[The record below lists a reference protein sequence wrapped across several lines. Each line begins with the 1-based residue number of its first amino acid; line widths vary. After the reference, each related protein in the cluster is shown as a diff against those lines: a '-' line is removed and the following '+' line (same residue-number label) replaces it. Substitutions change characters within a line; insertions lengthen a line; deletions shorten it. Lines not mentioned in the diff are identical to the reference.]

1 MAESQSLLGQTVSH
15 YRILEKLGGGGM
27 GVVYKAE
34 DTRLHR
40 FVALKFLPE
49 HVARDSRALARFQRE
64 AQAASALNHPN
75 ICTIYDIGGQDG
87 QAFIAM
93 EFLEGATLKY
103 RIANRPM
110 ELETQLSLGIEI
122 ADALDAAHAKG
133 IVHRDI
139 KPANIFVTDR
149 GHAKILDFG
158 LAKLS
163 PKPVTGTEP
172 TATAALDVEEHLT
185 RPGTAVG
192 TLAYMSPEQIRG
204 KDLDVRTDLFSFGAV
219 LYQMATGQL
228 PFRGDTS
235 GLIFHA
241 ILNRPPVP
249 LVRIN
254 PEVPPKLEE
263 IISKALEKD
272 RNLRYQTACD
282 MRADLQRMKRDTDSA
297 HVSAVSEI
305 VHATRA
311 RPWWRSKTALAV
323 YGLALAALLYE
334 VDADGWRERLL
345 GRVSPAPIRSL
356 AVLPLVNLSADPLQA
371 YFADGMT
378 EELINAFSRMSALRV
393 ISRSSVIKYKSV
405 QKPLAEIARELNVD
419 VVVEG
424 TVLRTDGR
432 VRISAELVEVRDDRS
447 LWGHSYEGDLS
458 DILGL
463 QSQVAQ
469 AIADEIQVK
478 LTPEESAN
486 LSKRPLVNPQA
497 YESYLRGR
505 YLWSRR
511 TPEDLRRA
519 LDEFQRSIALDPKFP
534 LAWAGLAD
542 CYTVLA
548 TQSEMAPRTAMP
560 LAETAAKKALE
571 LDDSQAEAHASLA
584 LVEFTYEWNM
594 PGAEID
600 FQRALALNP
609 NYASARAWYGLYLN
623 YSGRFKEAMDET
635 KRAQEL
641 DPLSSIIQANVARCY
656 YFARR
661 YDKARE
667 LLKQLELKEPNFW
680 MAPAILGQTYLAEGK
695 YEDAIR
701 ELDHA
706 RTLSPSTLR
715 NLGVLGDAYGRSGRQ
730 DDALKIAADLD
741 IRSQSQYVLPI
752 YNALVYM
759 GIGDKARAFVFLDK
773 AYSDRSEWMKGLNVE
788 PEFDPLRSDP
798 RFQALLRR
806 VAESV
811 TNPSK

>member
-1 MAESQSLLGQTVSH
+1 MADSQTLIGQTVSH

-34 DTRLHR
+34 DVRLHR

-49 HVARDSRALARFQRE
+49 DVARDSHALARFQRE

-75 ICTIYDIGGQDG
+75 ICTIHDIGDQDG

-93 EFLEGATLKY
+93 EFLEGATLKH

-110 ELETQLSLGIEI
+110 ELETLLSLGMEI

-139 KPANIFVTDR
+139 KPANIFITDR

-172 TATAALDVEEHLT
+172 TATSVDVQEHLT
-185 RPGTAVG
+185 RPGTAIG
-192 TLAYMSPEQIRG
+192 TLAYMSPEQVKG
-204 KDLDVRTDLFSFGAV
+204 KDLDARTDLFSFGAV

-235 GLIFHA
+235 GIVFHA
-241 ILNRPPVP
+241 ILERQPVP
-249 LVRIN
+249 PVRIN
-254 PEVPPKLEE
+254 AEVPPKLEE
-263 IISKALEKD
+263 IIKKTLEKD
-272 RNLRYQTACD
+272 RKLRYQTARD
-282 MRADLQRMKRDTDSA
+282 LRADLERMKRDTDSA
-297 HVSAVSEI
+297 NVIAVGEI
-305 VHATRA
+305 LPTTGA
-311 RPWWRSKTALAV
+311 RPWWRSKTALAAF
-323 YGLALAALLYE
+323 GLALAALLYE
-334 VDADGWRERLL
+334 LGARGWREWLL
-345 GRVSPAPIRSL
+345 SRVSPAPIRSL
-356 AVLPLVNLSADPLQA
+356 AVLPLVDLSADPMQA

-378 EELINAFSRMSALRV
+378 EELINAFSRITALRV
-393 ISRSSVIKYKSV
+393 ISRSSVMKYKSV
-405 QKPLAEIARELNVD
+405 HTPLAEIGRELNVD
-419 VVVEG
+419 AVVEG
-424 TVLRTDGR
+424 TVQRTDGR
-432 VRISAELVEVRDDRS
+432 VRISADLVEVRDERS
-447 LWGHSYEGDLS
+447 LWGRSYEGELR

-469 AIADEIQVK
+469 AIADEIQVR
-478 LTPEESAN
+478 LTPEQSAN
-486 LSKRPLVNPQA
+486 LSRRPLVNPQA

-505 YLWSRR
+505 YFWSRR
-511 TPEDLRRA
+511 TPEDLRRG

-542 CYTVLA
+542 TYTVLA

-571 LDDSQAEAHASLA
+571 YDSSLAEAHASLA

-594 PGAEID
+594 PRAEIE
-600 FQRALALNP
+600 FQRALSLNP
-609 NYASARAWYGLYLN
+609 SYASARAWYGLYLN
-623 YSGRFKEAMDET
+623 YSGRFEEAIDQT

-641 DPLSSIIQANVARCY
+641 DPLSPVIQANVARCY

-667 LLKQLELKEPNFW
+667 FLKQLELKEPNFW

-701 ELDHA
+701 ELGRA

-715 NLGVLGDAYGRSGRQ
+715 NLGVLGDAYGRAGRR
-730 DDALKIAADLD
+730 DEALEIAANLD
-741 IRSQSQYVLPI
+741 IRSRSQYVLPI

-759 GIGDKARAFVFLDK
+759 GIGNKARAFAFLDK
-773 AYSDRSEWMKGLNVE
+773 AYWDRSEWMKGLNVE
-788 PEFDPLRSDP
+788 PEFDPLRSDR

-806 VAESV
+806 VSESV
-811 TNPSK
+811 TNPVR

>member
-15 YRILEKLGGGGM
+15 YRVLEKLGGGGM

-34 DTRLHR
+34 DARLHR

-49 HVARDSRALARFQRE
+49 DVARDPQALARFQRE

-75 ICTIYDIGGQDG
+75 ICTIYDIGEENH

-93 EFLEGATLKY
+93 EFLEGTTLKY
-103 RIANRPM
+103 RIASHPM
-110 ELETQLSLGIEI
+110 ELETLLLLGIEI

-139 KPANIFVTDR
+139 KPANIFITDR

-172 TATAALDVEEHLT
+172 TATGVDAQEHLT

-192 TLAYMSPEQIRG
+192 TLAYMSPEQVRG
-204 KDLDVRTDLFSFGAV
+204 KDLDARTDLFSFGAV

-235 GLIFHA
+235 GIIFHA
-241 ILNRPPVP
+241 ILERLPVP
-249 LVRIN
+249 PVRIN

-263 IISKALEKD
+263 IINKALEKD
-272 RNLRYQTACD
+272 RKLRYQTARD
-282 MRADLQRMKRDTDSA
+282 LRADLQRMKRDTDSA
-297 HVSAVSEI
+297 PVSAVSEI
-305 VHATRA
+305 VPAAGA
-311 RPWWRSKTALAV
+311 RPWWRSKTALAASV
-323 YGLALAALLYE
+323 LALAAGLYGL
-334 VDADGWRERLL
+334 DAGRWRERLL

-378 EELINAFSRMSALRV
+378 EELINAFSRISALRV
-393 ISRSSVIKYKSV
+393 ISRSSVMKYKSV
-405 QKPLAEIARELNVD
+405 HKPLAEIARELNVD
-419 VVVEG
+419 AVVEG
-424 TVLRTDGR
+424 TVQRTDGR
-432 VRISAELVEVRDDRS
+432 VRISADLVEVRDDRS
-447 LWGHSYEGDLS
+447 LWGHSYEGDLR

-469 AIADEIQVK
+469 AIANEIQVQ
-478 LTPEESAN
+478 LTPEQSAN

-505 YLWSRR
+505 YFWSRR
-511 TPEDLRRA
+511 TPEDLRRG

-542 CYTVLA
+542 TYTVLA
-548 TQSEMAPRTAMP
+548 IQSEMAPRTAMP

-571 LDDSQAEAHASLA
+571 FDGSLAEPHASLA

-594 PGAEID
+594 PRAEIE

-609 NYASARAWYGLYLN
+609 SYASARAWYGLYLN
-623 YSGRFKEAMDET
+623 YSSRFEEAIGET

-641 DPLSSIIQANVARCY
+641 DPLSPVIQANVARCY

-667 LLKQLELKEPNFW
+667 FLKQLELREPNFW

-715 NLGVLGDAYGRSGRQ
+715 NLGVLGDAYGRAGRR
-730 DDALKIAADLD
+730 DDALEIAASLD
-741 IRSQSQYVLPI
+741 IRSRSQYVLPI
-752 YNALVYM
+752 YDALVYM
-759 GIGDKARAFVFLDK
+759 GIGNRARAFAFLDK
-773 AYSDRSEWMKGLNVE
+773 AYLDRSEWMKGLNVE

>member
-1 MAESQSLLGQTVSH
+1 MADSQTLIGQTVSH

-34 DTRLHR
+34 DIRLHR

-49 HVARDSRALARFQRE
+49 DVARDSHALARFQRE

-75 ICTIYDIGGQDG
+75 ICTIHDIGDQDG

-93 EFLEGATLKY
+93 EFLEGATLKH

-110 ELETQLSLGIEI
+110 ELETLLSLGIEI

-139 KPANIFVTDR
+139 KPANIFITDR

-172 TATAALDVEEHLT
+172 TATSVDVQELLT
-185 RPGTAVG
+185 RPGTVVG
-192 TLAYMSPEQIRG
+192 TLAYMSPEQVKG
-204 KDLDVRTDLFSFGAV
+204 KDLDARTDLFSFGAV

-235 GLIFHA
+235 GVVFHA
-241 ILNRPPVP
+241 ILERQPVP
-249 LVRIN
+249 PVRIN
-254 PEVPPKLEE
+254 AEVPPKLEE
-263 IISKALEKD
+263 IINKTLEKD
-272 RNLRYQTACD
+272 RKLRYQTARD
-282 MRADLQRMKRDTDSA
+282 LRADLERMKRATDSA
-297 HVSAVSEI
+297 NVIAVREI
-305 VHATRA
+305 LPAAGA

-323 YGLALAALLYE
+323 FGLALAALLYE
-334 VDADGWRERLL
+334 LGVRGWREWLL

-356 AVLPLVNLSADPLQA
+356 AVLPLVDLSADPLQA

-378 EELINAFSRMSALRV
+378 EELINAFSRITALRV
-393 ISRSSVIKYKSV
+393 ISRSSVMKYKSV
-405 QKPLAEIARELNVD
+405 HKPLAEIGRELNVD
-419 VVVEG
+419 AVVEG
-424 TVLRTDGR
+424 TVQRTDSR
-432 VRISAELVEVRDDRS
+432 VRISADLVEIRDERS
-447 LWGHSYEGDLS
+447 LWGRSYEGDLR

-469 AIADEIQVK
+469 AIADEIQVQ
-478 LTPEESAN
+478 LTPEQSAN
-486 LSKRPLVNPQA
+486 LSRRPLVNPQA

-505 YLWSRR
+505 YFWSRR
-511 TPEDLRRA
+511 TPEDLRRG

-542 CYTVLA
+542 AYTVLA

-571 LDDSQAEAHASLA
+571 FDDSLAEAHASLA

-594 PGAEID
+594 SRAEIE

-609 NYASARAWYGLYLN
+609 SYASARAWYGLYLN
-623 YSGRFKEAMDET
+623 YSGRFEEAIDET

-641 DPLSSIIQANVARCY
+641 DPLSPVIQANVARCY

-667 LLKQLELKEPNFW
+667 FLKQLELKEPNFW

-715 NLGVLGDAYGRSGRQ
+715 NLGVLGDAYGRAGRK
-730 DDALKIAADLD
+730 DEALEIAANLDL
-741 IRSQSQYVLPI
+741 RSRSQYVLPI

-759 GIGDKARAFVFLDK
+759 GIGNKARAFAFLDK
-773 AYSDRSEWMKGLNVE
+773 AYLDRSEWMKGLNVE
-788 PEFDPLRSDP
+788 PEFDPLRSDR

-811 TNPSK
+811 TNPAK